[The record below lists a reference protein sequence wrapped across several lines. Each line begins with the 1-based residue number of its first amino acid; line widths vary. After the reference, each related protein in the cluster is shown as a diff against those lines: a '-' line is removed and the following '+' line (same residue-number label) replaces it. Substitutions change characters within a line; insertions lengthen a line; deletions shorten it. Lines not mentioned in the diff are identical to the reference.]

1 MNKPLS
7 EKEKLLT
14 MLADVYDQLE
24 ELESVL
30 EASFSDL
37 RIRLNNEEHGKL
49 TEPVQSLSA
58 LEKKFVHT
66 TQYGEIPDSS
76 INQVP
81 KSLKLELGYSLPLK

>member
-14 MLADVYDQLE
+14 MLTEIYDQLE

-37 RIRLNNEEHGKL
+37 RSSLNQEEQEKL
-49 TEPVQSLSA
+49 TIPVQKLSA
-58 LEKKFVHT
+58 IENKIENQSA
-66 TQYGEIPDSS
+66 TQGILDEYSDN
-76 INQVP
+76 NQVA
-81 KSLKLELGYSLPLK
+81 KALKLELGF

>member
-14 MLADVYDQLE
+14 MLTGIYDQLE

-37 RIRLNNEEHGKL
+37 RNSLNREEQGKL
-49 TEPVQSLSA
+49 TVPVQKLSDI
-58 LEKKFVHT
+58 EKKIANVN
-66 TQYGEIPDSS
+66 QSEEISDSS
-76 INQVP
+76 LNQVS
-81 KSLKLELGYSLPLK
+81 KSLKLELGF

>member
-14 MLADVYDQLE
+14 MLTEIYDQLE

-37 RIRLNNEEHGKL
+37 RSSLNQEELEKL
-49 TEPVQSLSA
+49 TIPVQKLSA
-58 LEKKFVHT
+58 IENKIENQSA
-66 TQYGEIPDSS
+66 TQDILDGYSD
-76 INQVP
+76 NKQVA
-81 KSLKLELGYSLPLK
+81 KALKLELGF

>member
-14 MLADVYDQLE
+14 MLTEIYDQLE

-37 RIRLNNEEHGKL
+37 RSSLNQEEQEKL
-49 TEPVQSLSA
+49 TLPVQKLSA
-58 LEKKFVHT
+58 IENKIENQSATKGILDE
-66 TQYGEIPDSS
+66 YSDN
-76 INQVP
+76 NQVA
-81 KSLKLELGYSLPLK
+81 KALKLELGF

>member
-14 MLADVYDQLE
+14 MLTEIYDQLE

-37 RIRLNNEEHGKL
+37 RSSLNQEEQEKL
-49 TEPVQSLSA
+49 TIPFQKLSA
-58 LEKKFVHT
+58 IENKIENQSA
-66 TQYGEIPDSS
+66 TQDIVDEYSDN
-76 INQVP
+76 NQVA
-81 KSLKLELGYSLPLK
+81 KALKLELGF

>member
-14 MLADVYDQLE
+14 MLTEIYDQLE

-37 RIRLNNEEHGKL
+37 RTSLNQEEQEKL
-49 TEPVQSLSA
+49 TIPVQKLSA
-58 LEKKFVHT
+58 IENKIENQSA
-66 TQYGEIPDSS
+66 TQDILDGYSD
-76 INQVP
+76 NKQVA
-81 KSLKLELGYSLPLK
+81 KALKLELGF

>member
-14 MLADVYDQLE
+14 MLTEIYDQLE

-37 RIRLNNEEHGKL
+37 RSSLNQEEQEKL
-49 TEPVQSLSA
+49 TLPVQKLSA
-58 LEKKFVHT
+58 IENKIENQSA
-66 TQYGEIPDSS
+66 TQGILDEYSDN
-76 INQVP
+76 NQVA
-81 KSLKLELGYSLPLK
+81 KALKLELGF